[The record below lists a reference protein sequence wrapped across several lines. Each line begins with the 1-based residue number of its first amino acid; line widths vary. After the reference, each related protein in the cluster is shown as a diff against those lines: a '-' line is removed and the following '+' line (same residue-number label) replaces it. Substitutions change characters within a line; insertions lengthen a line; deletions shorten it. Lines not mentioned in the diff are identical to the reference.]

1 MAELLSL
8 EDLSGSHLDTQ
19 TLKEAV
25 NEDKMITARLGREYA
40 SMPMASRLLVENG
53 LLGARPFSTYAK
65 MTALDVDPPLVDGD
79 YAVVTND
86 DELVKNGVYEKVD
99 GVWVYSNYNP
109 TRKLQKMQNQLL
121 AMSRYELYSSYSDMG
136 GAVDPNFDYIYQLY
150 DSYFD
155 GIDDNTVM
163 LNNNQIYVDYN
174 HANKS
179 LAVIWR
185 HTNEIMFKTI
195 WQPNG
200 ANSLFNFKSISSAIG
215 ADPTTQSW
223 TLIQTVD
230 TDYIPPVS
238 FLATTGAMTST
249 GVSTAGGNH
258 TTSDNTR
265 TANMTDISFYVDG
278 SPLLS
283 SYQGIADSVK
293 CVWTNMMYAPNT
305 VIEQRYTLKQE
316 VLAEFTAG
324 HVGVLCK
331 YTALEPLNLI
341 YEGGTQLVGDGWIDG
356 ASFYNGVIK
365 GFQPK
370 GGFLSAGTKA
380 EAPNAWAVILKSPTL
395 GYMASYLDR
404 SFGVGS
410 SKVAPDGVMAA
421 SNTSGAW
428 KFYNF
433 TARNSTAN
441 QQSLAA
447 NEVMTWRGGYAYAP
461 LNITDLNS
469 AFIAKVGGKK
479 AVAYEALA
487 NQKGLIK
494 LPSDMLGKD
503 YQLLTTSPSGA
514 YVSATTYQSNLS
526 KEV

>member
-1 MAELLSL
+1 MAELLTIQDSIDGRLDVKSL
-8 EDLSGSHLDTQ
+8 GEAANGDENTQVVTRTGETYPSAAKTMKILLEQGTLDATVFGTKSLMLLSSLANNSYALVTDDTTSANNGYYQKRSGSWVYLAYNYTS
-19 TLKEAV
+19 
-25 NEDKMITARLGREYA
+25 KMQLLQD
-40 SMPMASRLLVENG
+40 RLLT
-53 LLGARPFSTYAK
+53 L
-65 MTALDVDPPLVDGD
+65 
-79 YAVVTND
+79 
-86 DELVKNGVYEKVD
+86 
-99 GVWVYSNYNP
+99 
-109 TRKLQKMQNQLL
+109 
-121 AMSRYELYSSYSDMG
+121 SRYEIYDSYDDFSDV
-136 GAVDPNFDYIYQLY
+136 VDPDFDYIYQLY
-150 DSYFD
+150 ASYFD

-174 HANKS
+174 HVNKS

-230 TDYIPPVS
+230 TDYIPPVA

-258 TTSDNTR
+258 TTSDGTR
-265 TANMTDISFYVDG
+265 TANMTAISFYVDG

-283 SYQGIADSVK
+283 DYKGLSESVK
-293 CVWTNMMYAPNT
+293 CVWTNMIYAPNT
-305 VIEQRYTLKQE
+305 VVEQRYTLKQE

-341 YEGGTQLVGDGWIDG
+341 YEGGSQLVGDGWIDG

-370 GGFLSAGTKA
+370 GGFLSAGTKS
-380 EAPNAWAVILKSPTL
+380 EAPNSWAVVLKSSTL

-404 SFGVGS
+404 GFGTGS
-410 SKVAPDGVMAA
+410 SKVASDGVMAA
-421 SNTSGAW
+421 TNTNGAW

-479 AVAYEALA
+479 AIGYEALA
-487 NQKGLIK
+487 NQKGVIK